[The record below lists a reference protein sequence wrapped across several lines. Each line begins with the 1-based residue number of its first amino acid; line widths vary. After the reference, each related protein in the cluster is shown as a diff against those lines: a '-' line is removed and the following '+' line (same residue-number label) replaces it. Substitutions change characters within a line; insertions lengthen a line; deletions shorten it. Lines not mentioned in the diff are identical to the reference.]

1 MPDVSNL
8 KVGQNTY
15 SLKDATARTQA
26 QTAQTTATQ
35 AQSAANEAQTT
46 AENALTQATETD
58 DKLTN
63 KTLEGVYTASSETL
77 EYQLKIGVGG

>member
-1 MPDVSNL
+1 MQDVSNL

-26 QTAQTTATQ
+26 QTAQTTAE
-35 AQSAANEAQTT
+35 S
-46 AENALTQATETD
+46 ALTQATETD

-63 KTLEGVYTASSETL
+63 TTLEGVYTANTETL